1 MSSCMRVGEGR
12 GRRGV
17 RRSRAGAHILQDAKA
32 PAKVRGRYIQS
43 FSAVGVSSKFSF
55 EILRFGQTAPEP
67 QDDTN
72 DCGRGSVIAGGRM
85 PNAPAQ
91 VRGRYTKRWSDCGV
105 EHIFR

>member
-1 MSSCMRVGEGR
+1 
-12 GRRGV
+12 
-17 RRSRAGAHILQDAKA
+17 LQDAKA

-43 FSAVGVSSKFSF
+43 CSAVGVSSKFSF

-72 DCGRGSVIAGGRM
+72 DCGRGSVIAEGRM
-85 PNAPAQ
+85 PKAPAK
-91 VRGRYTKRWSDCGV
+91 VRGRYTKSCSDCGV